1 MKANFS
7 PGSELFSVNP
17 ILKNKVEFSRLNIID
32 VLNSLDDNAENT
44 ILLFRNAFP
53 YLTENEKLKFL
64 KLCVEKLGKGSMLI
78 MGSFDKGMYGRYFDN
93 YFEQNGFKA
102 IDLFYDCQV
111 FLK

>member
-53 YLTENEKLKFL
+53 YLTNYEKGVFL
-64 KLCVEKLGKGSMLI
+64 KLCTKKLGKGSMLV
-78 MGSFDKGMYGRYFDN
+78 MGSFDKGQYGCN
-93 YFEQNGFKA
+93 IKEYFEHNGFKYLN
-102 IDLFYDCQV
+102 LFYDSQV
-111 FLK
+111 FIK